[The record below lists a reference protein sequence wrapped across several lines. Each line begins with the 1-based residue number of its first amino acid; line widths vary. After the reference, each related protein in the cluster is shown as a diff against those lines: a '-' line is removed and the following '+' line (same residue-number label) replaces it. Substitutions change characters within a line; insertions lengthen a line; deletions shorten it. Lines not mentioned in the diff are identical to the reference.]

1 MLGLK
6 VKTTMDDS
14 WIYTL
19 NSDIMRKDKE
29 RLKGQGIVISNL
41 ISKCKNRTDKEK
53 EYLKILEFMNSIETL
68 VFFAEQALVWT
79 TRSQLRPGTQVPAE
93 AVQTL
98 AYNDHESL
106 KRKLGAIAVAR
117 ASILRKRGLMQIHSS
132 SESGNNPVNLCE
144 TEKTIVL
151 MKLEVKLLQLEH
163 LYKSLLEIKPVEL
176 KIFQ

>member
-1 MLGLK
+1 
-6 VKTTMDDS
+6 MDDS
-14 WIYTL
+14 WIHTL
-19 NSDIMRKDKE
+19 NSDMTRREKE
-29 RLKGQGIVISNL
+29 KLKGQGIVISNL
-41 ISKCKNRTDKEK
+41 VSQCQNKTDKEK

-117 ASILRKRGLMQIHSS
+117 ASILRKKGLMQIHSL
-132 SESGNNPVNLCE
+132 SESGNNPVDLCE

>member
-1 MLGLK
+1 
-6 VKTTMDDS
+6 MDDS
-14 WIYTL
+14 WIHTL
-19 NSDIMRKDKE
+19 NSDMTKREKE
-29 RLKGQGIVISNL
+29 KLKGQSIVISNL
-41 ISKCKNRTDKEK
+41 VSQCQNKTDKEK

-68 VFFAEQALVWT
+68 VFFAEQALIWT
-79 TRSQLRPGTQVPAE
+79 TRSQLRPGTQIPAE

-117 ASILRKRGLMQIHSS
+117 ASILRKKGLMQIHSL
-132 SESGNNPVNLCE
+132 SESGNNPVDLCE

>member
-1 MLGLK
+1 
-6 VKTTMDDS
+6 MDDS
-14 WIYTL
+14 WIHTL
-19 NSDIMRKDKE
+19 NKDMMKREKE
-29 RLKGQGIVISNL
+29 KLKGQGIVISNL
-41 ISKCKNRTDKEK
+41 VSQCQNKTDKEK

-117 ASILRKRGLMQIHSS
+117 ASILRKKGLMQIHSL
-132 SESGNNPVNLCE
+132 SESGNNPVDHCE
-144 TEKTIVL
+144 AEKTIVL

>member
-1 MLGLK
+1 
-6 VKTTMDDS
+6 MDDS
-14 WIYTL
+14 WIHTL
-19 NSDIMRKDKE
+19 NSDMTKREKE
-29 RLKGQGIVISNL
+29 ELKGQSIVISNL
-41 ISKCKNRTDKEK
+41 VSQCQNKTDKEK
-53 EYLKILEFMNSIETL
+53 EYLKILEFMHSIETL

-117 ASILRKRGLMQIHSS
+117 ASILRKKGLMQIHSL
-132 SESGNNPVNLCE
+132 SESGNNPVDLCE

>member
-1 MLGLK
+1 
-6 VKTTMDDS
+6 MDDS
-14 WIYTL
+14 WIHTL
-19 NSDIMRKDKE
+19 NSDMTKREKE
-29 RLKGQGIVISNL
+29 KLKGQSTVISNL
-41 ISKCKNRTDKEK
+41 VSQCQNKTDKEK

-117 ASILRKRGLMQIHSS
+117 ASILRKKGLMQIHSL
-132 SESGNNPVNLCE
+132 SESGNNPVDLCE

>member
-1 MLGLK
+1 
-6 VKTTMDDS
+6 MDDS
-14 WIYTL
+14 WIHTL
-19 NSDIMRKDKE
+19 NSDMTKREKE
-29 RLKGQGIVISNL
+29 KLKGQGIVISNL
-41 ISKCKNRTDKEK
+41 VSQCQNKTDKEK

-117 ASILRKRGLMQIHSS
+117 ASILRKKGLMQIHSL
-132 SESGNNPVNLCE
+132 SESGNNPVDLCE

>member
-1 MLGLK
+1 MELK
-6 VKTTMDDS
+6 ITTMNDS

-19 NSDIMRKDKE
+19 NSEMMKKE
-29 RLKGQGIVISNL
+29 KEKLKGQGIVISNL
-41 ISKCKNRTDKEK
+41 ISQCQNKTDKEK

-68 VFFAEQALVWT
+68 VYFAEHALIWT
-79 TRSQLRPGTQVPAE
+79 TRSQLRPGTQIPAE

-117 ASILRKRGLMQIHSS
+117 ASILRKKGLMQFHSL
-132 SESGNNPVNLCE
+132 SESGNNPIDPCE

-176 KIFQ
+176 KMFQ

>member
-1 MLGLK
+1 
-6 VKTTMDDS
+6 MDDS
-14 WIYTL
+14 WIHTL
-19 NSDIMRKDKE
+19 NSDMTKREKE
-29 RLKGQGIVISNL
+29 KLKGQGIVISNL
-41 ISKCKNRTDKEK
+41 VSQCQNKTDKEK

-117 ASILRKRGLMQIHSS
+117 ASILRKKGLMQIHSS
-132 SESGNNPVNLCE
+132 SESGNNPVDLCE

>member
-1 MLGLK
+1 
-6 VKTTMDDS
+6 MDDS

-19 NSDIMRKDKE
+19 NSDMMKREKE
-29 RLKGQGIVISNL
+29 KLKGQGIVISNL
-41 ISKCKNRTDKEK
+41 VSQCQNKTDKEK
-53 EYLKILEFMNSIETL
+53 EYLKILEFKNSIETL

-79 TRSQLRPGTQVPAE
+79 TRSQLRPGTQIPAE

-117 ASILRKRGLMQIHSS
+117 ASILKKKGLMQIHSL
-132 SESGNNPVNLCE
+132 SESGNNPIDLCE

-176 KIFQ
+176 RIFQ

>member
-1 MLGLK
+1 
-6 VKTTMDDS
+6 MDDS
-14 WIYTL
+14 WIHTL
-19 NSDIMRKDKE
+19 NSDMTKREKE
-29 RLKGQGIVISNL
+29 KLKGQGIVISNL
-41 ISKCKNRTDKEK
+41 VSQCQNKTDKEK

-79 TRSQLRPGTQVPAE
+79 TRSQLRPGTRTPAE

-117 ASILRKRGLMQIHSS
+117 ASILRKKGLMQIHSL
-132 SESGNNPVNLCE
+132 SESGNNPVDLCE

-163 LYKSLLEIKPVEL
+163 LYKSLLEIKPVEI

>member
-1 MLGLK
+1 
-6 VKTTMDDS
+6 MDDS

-41 ISKCKNRTDKEK
+41 ISERLNKTDKEK
-53 EYLKILEFMNSIETL
+53 EYLKILEFMNSIEVL
-68 VFFAEQALVWT
+68 VHFAEQALTWIA
-79 TRSQLRPGTQVPAE
+79 RSQLRPGTQIPAE
-93 AVQTL
+93 VVKTL

-106 KRKLGAIAVAR
+106 KQKLGAIAVAR
-117 ASILRKRGLMQIHSS
+117 ASILRKKGLMQFHSL
-132 SESGNNPVNLCE
+132 SESGNNPVDLCE

-151 MKLEVKLLQLEH
+151 MRLEVKLLQLEH

-176 KIFQ
+176 KMFQ

>member
-1 MLGLK
+1 
-6 VKTTMDDS
+6 MDGS
-14 WIYTL
+14 WIHTL
-19 NSDIMRKDKE
+19 NSDMMKREKE
-29 RLKGQGIVISNL
+29 KLKGQGIVISNL
-41 ISKCKNRTDKEK
+41 VSQCQNKTDKEK

-117 ASILRKRGLMQIHSS
+117 ASILRKKGLMQIHSL
-132 SESGNNPVNLCE
+132 SESGNNPVDLCE

-151 MKLEVKLLQLEH
+151 MKLEAKLLQLEH
-163 LYKSLLEIKPVEL
+163 LYKSLLEIKPAEL
-176 KIFQ
+176 KMFQ

>member
-1 MLGLK
+1 
-6 VKTTMDDS
+6 MDDS

-19 NSDIMRKDKE
+19 NSDMMKREKE
-29 RLKGQGIVISNL
+29 KLKGQGIVISNL
-41 ISKCKNRTDKEK
+41 VSQCRNKTDKEK

-68 VFFAEQALVWT
+68 VFFAEQALIWT
-79 TRSQLRPGTQVPAE
+79 TRSQLRPGTQIPAE

-117 ASILRKRGLMQIHSS
+117 ASILRKKGVMQIHSL
-132 SESGNNPVNLCE
+132 SESGNNPVDLCE

>member
-1 MLGLK
+1 
-6 VKTTMDDS
+6 MDDS
-14 WIYTL
+14 WIHTL
-19 NSDIMRKDKE
+19 NSDMMKREKE
-29 RLKGQGIVISNL
+29 KLKGQGIVISNL
-41 ISKCKNRTDKEK
+41 ISQCRNKNDKEK
-53 EYLKILEFMNSIETL
+53 EYLKILEFTNSIETL

-117 ASILRKRGLMQIHSS
+117 ASILRKKGLMQIHSL
-132 SESGNNPVNLCE
+132 SESGNNPVDLCE

-163 LYKSLLEIKPVEL
+163 LYKNLLEIKPVEL

>member
-1 MLGLK
+1 
-6 VKTTMDDS
+6 MDDS
-14 WIYTL
+14 WIHTL
-19 NSDIMRKDKE
+19 NSDMRRREKE
-29 RLKGQGIVISNL
+29 KLKGQSIVISNL
-41 ISKCKNRTDKEK
+41 VSQCQNKTDKEK

-117 ASILRKRGLMQIHSS
+117 ASILRKKGLMQIHSL
-132 SESGNNPVNLCE
+132 SESGNNPVDLCE

>member
-1 MLGLK
+1 
-6 VKTTMDDS
+6 MDDS
-14 WIYTL
+14 WIQIL
-19 NSDIMRKDKE
+19 NSDMMKREKE
-29 RLKGQGIVISNL
+29 KLKGQGIVISNL
-41 ISKCKNRTDKEK
+41 VSQCQNKTDKEK

-106 KRKLGAIAVAR
+106 KQKLGAIAVAR
-117 ASILRKRGLMQIHSS
+117 ASILRKKGSMQIHSL
-132 SESGNNPVNLCE
+132 SESGNNPVDLCE

>member
-1 MLGLK
+1 
-6 VKTTMDDS
+6 MDDS
-14 WIYTL
+14 WIHTL
-19 NSDIMRKDKE
+19 NSDMTKREKE
-29 RLKGQGIVISNL
+29 KLKGQGIVISNL
-41 ISKCKNRTDKEK
+41 VSQCQNKTDKEK

-117 ASILRKRGLMQIHSS
+117 ASILRKKGLMQIHSS
-132 SESGNNPVNLCE
+132 SESGNNPVDLCE

-176 KIFQ
+176 RIFQ

>member
-1 MLGLK
+1 
-6 VKTTMDDS
+6 MDDS
-14 WIYTL
+14 WIHTL
-19 NSDIMRKDKE
+19 NSDMMKREKE
-29 RLKGQGIVISNL
+29 KLKGQGVVISN
-41 ISKCKNRTDKEK
+41 SVSQCQNKTDKEK

-117 ASILRKRGLMQIHSS
+117 ASILRKKGLMQIHSL
-132 SESGNNPVNLCE
+132 SESGNNPVDLCE

>member
-1 MLGLK
+1 
-6 VKTTMDDS
+6 MDDS
-14 WIYTL
+14 WIHTL
-19 NSDIMRKDKE
+19 NSDMTKREKE
-29 RLKGQGIVISNL
+29 KLKGQGIVISNL
-41 ISKCKNRTDKEK
+41 VSQCQNKIDKEK

-117 ASILRKRGLMQIHSS
+117 ASILRKKGLMQIHSL
-132 SESGNNPVNLCE
+132 SESGNNPVDLCE